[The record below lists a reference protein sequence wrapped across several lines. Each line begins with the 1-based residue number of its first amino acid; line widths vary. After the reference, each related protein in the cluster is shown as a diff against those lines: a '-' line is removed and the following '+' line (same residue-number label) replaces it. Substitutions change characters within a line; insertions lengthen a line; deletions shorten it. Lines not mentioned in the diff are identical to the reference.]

1 MPKKKVDE
9 PTNQAVDNAEAD
21 EEEDTPV
28 VKALKAID
36 EKYCAIEKE
45 FEREAEKMR
54 MNFKKEHA
62 HLLEERSKLLND
74 SSSSPAEDK
83 EFGTPACKGFWLQAF
98 QNCEEFSDK
107 LEKYDEPILE
117 YLHDVK
123 TCDIDPVHERIGTK
137 LEFFFKANP
146 FFTNEVLTIEI
157 FYDYDPDTFQP
168 WQDLKCREVRSSAID
183 WKAGKNVTVEVTQKK
198 TKGGGA
204 KKAKQKAKAKEE
216 PRPSFFR
223 IPFCNLK
230 AGEPCPESL
239 AFLIDKDDDDD
250 DDEEGPVNYL
260 LMCVAELCEVI
271 DERITK
277 YAVRYYT
284 GEAGDDE
291 DNFSEDGEEESQA
304 SDDEDS
310 EDSEDEPPARAKGK
324 AKAKAPKA
332 GGGGGQEGKKG
343 KEEECKQQ

>member
-9 PTNQAVDNAEAD
+9 PTNKAVDNAEAD
-21 EEEDTPV
+21 EEEDTVV
-28 VKALKAID
+28 VKALKAND

-45 FEREAEKMR
+45 FELEADKLR
-54 MNFKKEHA
+54 LKFKKDHA
-62 HLLEERSKLLND
+62 HLLEERSKLLDD
-74 SSSSPAEDK
+74 SSSCPVEDK

-123 TCDIDPVHERIGTK
+123 TSDSDEVHERKGTI

-146 FFTNEVLTIEI
+146 FFTNEVLKIEI
-157 FYDYDPDTFQP
+157 FYDYDPETFQP

-198 TKGGGA
+198 AKGGGA

-230 AGEPCPESL
+230 AGEPVPESL
-239 AFLIDKDDDDD
+239 AFLIEKEDDDDD
-250 DDEEGPVNYL
+250 DEGPVNYL

-284 GEAGDDE
+284 GEAGDD
-291 DNFSEDGEEESQA
+291 DDDFSEDGEEESQA
-304 SDDEDS
+304 SDDEET
-310 EDSEDEPPARAKGK
+310 EDSEDEPPARGKGK
-324 AKAKAPKA
+324 AKAKAKAPKS
-332 GGGGGQEGKKG
+332 GGGDGQKQ
-343 KEEECKQQ
+343 EECKQQ